1 MGVISRM
8 GGLKPGVEI
17 DKYRITQNRMAII
30 YKQFALSI
38 HYACMHASGAVCCMN
53 ES

>member
-17 DKYRITQNRMAII
+17 DKYRITQNRMAINNSRCL
-30 YKQFALSI
+30 YNN
-38 HYACMHASGAVCCMN
+38 ACMHASGAVCCMN